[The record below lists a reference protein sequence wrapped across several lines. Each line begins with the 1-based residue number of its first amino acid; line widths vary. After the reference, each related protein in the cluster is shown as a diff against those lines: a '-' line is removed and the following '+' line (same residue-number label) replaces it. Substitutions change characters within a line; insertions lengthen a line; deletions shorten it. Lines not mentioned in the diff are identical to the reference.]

1 MWLNSQPPK
10 LQVSN
15 PRNTKSRLS
24 SFLFSP
30 QNLLYICARILRGD
44 SKGPL
49 FSFKNMKTPEL
60 LKEMVEREVSKI
72 LADTPDHFLVEVKL
86 LPHNKIQV
94 FADADTGIKI
104 EKCVRISRALEQVLD
119 TEKWLGEDYTLEV
132 SSPGMDA
139 PLKVL
144 RQFNRRIGRE
154 VEVLKHDGVKT
165 EGILTGVDENQLTLE
180 TQKKINKKET
190 VTETVNIPFTQIKH
204 TKLKLNF

>member
-1 MWLNSQPPK
+1 
-10 LQVSN
+10 
-15 PRNTKSRLS
+15 
-24 SFLFSP
+24 
-30 QNLLYICARILRGD
+30 
-44 SKGPL
+44 
-49 FSFKNMKTPEL
+49 MKTPEL

-154 VEVLKHDGVKT
+154 VEVLKHDGVKA
-165 EGILTGVDENQLTLE
+165 EGILTGVDENRLTLE
-180 TQKKINKKET
+180 TQKKINKKEI
-190 VTETVNIPFTQIKH
+190 VTETVSIPFTEIKH